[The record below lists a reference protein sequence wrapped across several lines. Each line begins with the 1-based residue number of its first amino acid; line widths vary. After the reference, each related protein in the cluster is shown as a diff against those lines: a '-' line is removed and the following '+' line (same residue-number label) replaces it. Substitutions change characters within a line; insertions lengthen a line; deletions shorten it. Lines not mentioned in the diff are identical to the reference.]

1 MNIRRNLQKVRAPLA
16 TAIAI
21 VIGIFVLGGYF
32 IPSLLEFRFAFL
44 RTGLV
49 LSAVALLVGI
59 LNLLTVHIRRIT
71 TESENSGYSLILVI
85 SLVVTLV
92 IGIIDMVQTYLN
104 GQPNFKNTSW
114 IFSFIHLPIEIS
126 LMAVT
131 TISLTYAAATILR
144 KRMDVFSIVFFFI
157 LILVLLGSFSIPPAT
172 TPLLLGVRTWI
183 IRVLALGGAR
193 GLLLGIALGTIA
205 TGLRILTGTDRPYGG

>member
-1 MNIRRNLQKVRAPLA
+1 VNIKIKAPVS

-21 VIGIFVLGGYF
+21 GVGFVVLAGYF
-32 IPSLLEFRFAFL
+32 IPSIINIRYALL

-59 LNLLTVHIRRIT
+59 INLIVVHLRKIGSD
-71 TESENSGYSLILVI
+71 SENSGYSLILVI
-85 SLVVTLV
+85 SLVVTLI
-92 IGIIDMVQTYLN
+92 IGITDMFQTYMF
-104 GQPNFKNTSW
+104 GQPNFRVTSW
-114 IFSFIHLPIEIS
+114 VFNYIHLPIEIS

-144 KRMDVFSIVFFFI
+144 KRMDLYSMIFFLV

-172 TPLLLGVRTWI
+172 SPLLAGVRNWLI
-183 IRVLALGGAR
+183 QVPAMGGAR